1 MRTGE
6 ALERGL
12 GPEERRRLTE
22 GLLRLLKEQ
31 AERYTGG
38 GSSSIPVETAR
49 ELMDSICFCLGL
61 GEDGSGAGVLL
72 DRGIEVSFRE
82 GLGRIEKKLA
92 WGQKLWSAVRDHM
105 PQVESRSMEDT
116 IRSIG
121 VFWRR
126 YDPRLFAHQIPCD
139 IDYQL
144 AIPVPESRRGV
155 DYVNAYLTRLAVEN
169 QFLNRFSGA
178 AEKVLLKCWCPGYR
192 ELLVNLFE
200 PVFAVALGL
209 VLLGREPGPLTLG
222 KEDLGEL
229 AELFRDGSRRGL
241 DDLLCGAADRLAV
254 RLEFNGRESREY
266 LRACAAELTP
276 RIATARDVG
285 GLEGIF
291 PPVDG
296 ARPGR

>member
-1 MRTGE
+1 
-6 ALERGL
+6 
-12 GPEERRRLTE
+12 
-22 GLLRLLKEQ
+22 
-31 AERYTGG
+31 
-38 GSSSIPVETAR
+38 
-49 ELMDSICFCLGL
+49 
-61 GEDGSGAGVLL
+61 
-72 DRGIEVSFRE
+72 
-82 GLGRIEKKLA
+82 
-92 WGQKLWSAVRDHM
+92 
-105 PQVESRSMEDT
+105 MEDT

-126 YDPRLFAHQIPCD
+126 YDPRLFANQIPCD

-169 QFLNRFSGA
+169 QFLNRFSGV
-178 AEKVLLKCWCPGYR
+178 AEKVLLERWCPGYR

-209 VLLGREPGPLTLG
+209 ELLGREPGPLTLG
-222 KEDLGEL
+222 KEDLEEL
-229 AELFRDGSRRGL
+229 GELFRDGSRRGL

-291 PPVDG
+291 TPVDG